1 MRVKAADASEAKEM
15 QVVSLHGR
23 DILILRTPEGLFA
36 IEDSCPHAQQSL
48 STGKVDGTLLTCRH
62 HGVQIDLRTGR
73 VVWSMGFLELQ
84 PVAVF
89 AVEEIDGSI
98 WIVLP

>member
-1 MRVKAADASEAKEM
+1 MRIKAADAN
-15 QVVSLHGR
+15 QVQQMHTVRVQGR
-23 DILILRTPEGLFA
+23 DVLIARTPDGLFA
-36 IEDSCPHAQQSL
+36 VEDSCPHAQQSL

-89 AVEEIDGSI
+89 AVEEVDGSI